1 MQRDRVNKAIIN
13 IKMKKRTSKTPSKN
27 QSGVK
32 NFDTKQH
39 KKASINSSPC
49 KESINTSFNEE

>member
-1 MQRDRVNKAIIN
+1 MQGDRVKKAIIN

-32 NFDTKQH
+32 DFEPKQD

>member
-1 MQRDRVNKAIIN
+1 MQRDRVNNAIIN

-39 KKASINSSPC
+39 KKGRGTVSLYLSY
-49 KESINTSFNEE
+49 